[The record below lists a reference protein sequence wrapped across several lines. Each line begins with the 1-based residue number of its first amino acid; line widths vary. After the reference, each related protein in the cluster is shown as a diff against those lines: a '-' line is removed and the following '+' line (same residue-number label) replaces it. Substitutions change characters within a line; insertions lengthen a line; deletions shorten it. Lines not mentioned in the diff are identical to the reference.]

1 MQSGLFDRNGT
12 RARHHRP
19 DDRARSGRRRV
30 CGGKQASKGGGI
42 GSPSMSNWQVV
53 HDAIH
58 AGNVA
63 SAITA
68 LEAFLAKQDANKFSC
83 LLNESFSNSPRAV
96 LDKLNSFIESNNEQ
110 FDVKALYLEMNGFG
124 INYDEWFFA
133 PLPMTAIHQIPM
145 IWNGAVTGSRR
156 MRFRLRCLV
165 WSRRSKHSP
174 GTIKSR
180 SGDPNGISRQYITQV
195 SC

>member
-1 MQSGLFDRNGT
+1 
-12 RARHHRP
+12 
-19 DDRARSGRRRV
+19 
-30 CGGKQASKGGGI
+30 
-42 GSPSMSNWQVV
+42 MSNWQVV

-83 LLNESFSNSPRAV
+83 LLNESFSNSPSAV

-124 INYDEWFFA
+124 INYDEWFFSPFA
-133 PLPMTAIHQIPM
+133 YDSYSSNSNDME
-145 IWNGAVTGSRR
+145 WRSDWAVAG
-156 MRFRLRCLV
+156 
-165 WSRRSKHSP
+165 
-174 GTIKSR
+174 
-180 SGDPNGISRQYITQV
+180 
-195 SC
+195 

>member
-1 MQSGLFDRNGT
+1 
-12 RARHHRP
+12 
-19 DDRARSGRRRV
+19 
-30 CGGKQASKGGGI
+30 
-42 GSPSMSNWQVV
+42 MSNWQVV

-124 INYDEWFFA
+124 INYDEWFFSPFA
-133 PLPMTAIHQIPM
+133 YDSYSSNSNDMEWRSDWQSPDEIQITLLGMESSQQAFAWYHQEQ
-145 IWNGAVTGSRR
+145 IW
-156 MRFRLRCLV
+156 
-165 WSRRSKHSP
+165 RSQRDFPPIYKASKLLIVAKFMAFVQSV
-174 GTIKSR
+174 IKSGKLVKPIPVLATAHDFYESVAR
-180 SGDPNGISRQYITQV
+180 FVP
-195 SC
+195 

>member
-1 MQSGLFDRNGT
+1 
-12 RARHHRP
+12 
-19 DDRARSGRRRV
+19 
-30 CGGKQASKGGGI
+30 
-42 GSPSMSNWQVV
+42 MSNWQVV

-83 LLNESFSNSPRAV
+83 LLNESFSNSPSAV

-145 IWNGAVTGSRR
+145 IWNGAVTGQSPDEIQITLLG
-156 MRFRLRCLV
+156 MESSQQAFA
-165 WSRRSKHSP
+165 WYHQEQIWRSQRDFQPIYKASELLIVAKFMAFVQSV
-174 GTIKSR
+174 IKSGKLVKPIPVLATAHDFYESVAR
-180 SGDPNGISRQYITQV
+180 FVP
-195 SC
+195 